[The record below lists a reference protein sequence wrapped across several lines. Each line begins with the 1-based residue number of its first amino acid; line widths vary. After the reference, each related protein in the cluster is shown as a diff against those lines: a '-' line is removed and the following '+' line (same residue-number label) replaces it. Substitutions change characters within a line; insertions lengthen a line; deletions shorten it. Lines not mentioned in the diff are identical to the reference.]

1 MQENLTGEYIAQVA
15 GAVAAGAVGLVI
27 GVQKLLKGWKETS
40 AETSIL
46 TTMHNELNRLASQN
60 KILSDELQKFQL
72 EVMKL
77 NNQLTD
83 LNIENHSL
91 KNEVIAL
98 TKEVT
103 RLQESIKGTE
113 LKKQH

>member
-1 MQENLTGEYIAQVA
+1 MHENLTGEYIAQIA
-15 GAVAAGAVGLVI
+15 GAVAAGSLGLI
-27 GVQKLLKGWKETS
+27 LGLQKILKGWKETS
-40 AETSIL
+40 AESSIL
-46 TTMHNELNRLASQN
+46 TMMHNELNRLSSQN

-72 EVMKL
+72 EVVKL

-103 RLQESIKGTE
+103 RLQESIKGYDAGF
-113 LKKQH
+113 QD